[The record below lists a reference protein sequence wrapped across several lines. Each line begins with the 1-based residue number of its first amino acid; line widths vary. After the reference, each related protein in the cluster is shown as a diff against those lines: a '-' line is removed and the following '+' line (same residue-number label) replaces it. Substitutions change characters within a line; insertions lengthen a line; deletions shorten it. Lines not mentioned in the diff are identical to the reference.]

1 MRTVLGEHRPQI
13 IFHAAAHKHVPMMEA
28 NPGEAIKNNVLGTRL
43 LGELAGEH
51 GVEAFVMISTD
62 KAVRPTSV
70 MGATKR
76 VAELAIQDLA
86 GRYTTRFVAV
96 RFGNVI
102 GSAGSVV
109 PIFREQIRRGGP
121 VTVTHPEMR
130 RYFMTIPEAA
140 QLVLQAGAMGEG
152 GEIFILDM
160 GEPMRILDLAEE
172 MITLTGLR
180 PYVDMDIVFTGL
192 RPGEK
197 LFEELELSGEQI
209 AKTRHPKIFIGRLNA
224 YPPEEVAR
232 ALRFLEE
239 LARDGDG
246 TAVRKFLNSL
256 LPEANLGVRR
266 TTRERAR
273 SVEAAAAGQRV
284 TPPVS

>member
-1 MRTVLGEHRPQI
+1 
-13 IFHAAAHKHVPMMEA
+13 
-28 NPGEAIKNNVLGTRL
+28 
-43 LGELAGEH
+43 
-51 GVEAFVMISTD
+51 
-62 KAVRPTSV
+62 
-70 MGATKR
+70 
-76 VAELAIQDLA
+76 
-86 GRYTTRFVAV
+86 
-96 RFGNVI
+96 
-102 GSAGSVV
+102 
-109 PIFREQIRRGGP
+109 
-121 VTVTHPEMR
+121 MR

-209 AKTRHPKIFIGRLNA
+209 AKTRHPKILIGRLNA
-224 YPPEEVAR
+224 YPPEDVAR

-246 TAVRKFLNSL
+246 TAVRKFLNTL

-266 TTRERAR
+266 TTRAGAR
-273 SVEAAAAGQRV
+273 KTDPGVAGQTA
-284 TPPVS
+284 TPTPTVS